1 MALPPSLPADHRRDQ
16 LVAAIKDNLV
26 LLFGLVAFAWALEIV
41 DVLLFGL
48 LDNFGIKPRTL
59 PGIWGI
65 FASPFLHAG
74 FGHLISNTIP
84 FLILGG
90 VVLMGGRK
98 VFVSASLFIILIGG
112 GALWTLG
119 PGNTVHVGASLLI
132 FGYLG
137 FLIARGLFEKS
148 VFWVVVGVVILIFYG
163 GMLQG
168 ILPSDPYVSWRGHLF
183 GFIAGILAAR
193 VMFTKEKD
201 SPAIT

>member
-1 MALPPSLPADHRRDQ
+1 MACPPSLPSEHRRDQ
-16 LVAAIKDNLV
+16 LVAAITDNLV
-26 LLFGLVAFAWALEIV
+26 LLFGLAGFAWALEIL
-41 DVLLFGL
+41 DLLLFGL
-48 LDNFGIKPRTL
+48 LDNFGIIPRRL
-59 PGIWGI
+59 SGIRGI

-98 VFVSASLFIILIGG
+98 VFVSASVFIILIGG
-112 GALWTLG
+112 GMLWALG

-137 FLIARGLFEKS
+137 FLIARGMFERS

-183 GFIAGILAAR
+183 GFLSGILAAKA
-193 VMFTKEKD
+193 MFTKEKD
-201 SPAIT
+201 STGLN